1 MNELPII
8 QTNVQPGVIDLGMGN
23 PDFDL
28 LPLEVLHQSAEEYF
42 KNGDPRHLQY
52 GMEQGDGY
60 FRQALADYLTKA
72 YGKSANPDLLFVT
85 AGASSALDLLCS
97 LYTQPGDVIFVEEPS
112 YFLALRIFKDH
123 GLRVVPI
130 IMDDEGVRSDELE
143 KKLVEFNPKFI
154 YIIPSFQNPSGRTLS
169 QERRE
174 QLVEWAQRDNYLV
187 VADEAYQFLPYTQ
200 TPPGSFAA
208 YTDEVEQIISVNSFS
223 KILAPGLR
231 LGWIQ
236 ANSAVIKRLA
246 GSGLLESGGGMNP
259 YASALVRGLIESG
272 ELDKNI
278 ARLQKEYTSR
288 LEAMDSA
295 LRIHLPQ
302 ANYSLPRGGFFFWV
316 QLPGVDASEL
326 RLKAKEYK
334 VDFRQGVLFSSQE
347 GLLDFFRLSFCFYSP
362 EAIEEGVK
370 RLSDCVRK

>member
-1 MNELPII
+1 
-8 QTNVQPGVIDLGMGN
+8 MGN

-28 LPLEVLHQSAEEYF
+28 LPMELLRRSADTYF
-42 KNGDPRHLQY
+42 TTSDPRYLQY
-52 GMEQGDGY
+52 GLEQGDSY
-60 FRQALADYLTKA
+60 FRKALTNFLMKE
-72 YGKSANPDLLFVT
+72 YGSPVNPDLLFVT
-85 AGASSALDLLCS
+85 AGASSALDLFCTI
-97 LYTQPGDVIFVEEPS
+97 YTQPGDVIFVEEPS
-112 YFLALRIFKDH
+112 YFLALRIFEDH

-130 IMDDEGVRSDELE
+130 IMDDEGVRLDELE

-154 YIIPSFQNPSGRTLS
+154 YTIPSFQNPSGRTLS

-174 QLVEWAQRDNYLV
+174 QLVEWARRDNYLV
-187 VADEAYQFLPYTQ
+187 VADEAYQFLPFTQ
-200 TPPGSFAA
+200 TPPGSFAV
-208 YTDEVEQIISVNSFS
+208 YTEDVEQIISVNSFS

-302 ANYSLPRGGFFFWV
+302 AKYSLPQGGFFFWV
-316 QLPGVDASEL
+316 QLPGVNATEL
-326 RLKAKEYK
+326 RLKAKEFK